1 VPAVARLRYRGFLAT
16 KEASTKSGGL
26 SKSDGDV
33 KEEDETMFVPRRTSS
48 VRLGAG
54 KN

>member
-1 VPAVARLRYRGFLAT
+1 MRLPYRAIRRSLT

-33 KEEDETMFVPRRTSS
+33 KKEDETMFVPRRTSS